1 MSQEQ
6 EKRNRLLKEEIA
18 LKQKSKD
25 LDREVVRESDEYSSL
40 LKD

>member
-25 LDREVVRESDEYSSL
+25 LDREVVRESDE
-40 LKD
+40 